1 VATAGAYA
9 SPNGDVRAVAKQIGG
24 DGVGETAGGSGAPS
38 TIAADQAGVDMGG
51 AAVLGTGAGGS
62 GGDASA
68 VYEPEDN
75 GPLTSDPAAITA
87 SGNVTG
93 GVRGDSSGAGA
104 GMGFGSA
111 TVAGDDADGCTTDDG
126 GAAEALS
133 AVTAATDG
141 AAGDPVIAQSTA
153 VRGDGGAGAGV
164 GALGALGGDGGEATA
179 LAGLINDSA
188 ARGEAYAVQTGGNGG
203 DGSNGADG
211 GDGGAGGAG
220 GAVGG
225 AVSERETIGVT
236 STQQRTVSINATG
249 GSGSHGAGGDGGG
262 AVAEGRLVTSA
273 QYNEYNALAVGGAA
287 QGAGLGGD
295 VEAFALVGT
304 DYEAA
309 YPVYAT
315 DSPQRHGGRHGRSC
329 GAARRRR
336 VGLRFR
342 GCQGRSLGSCQ
353 RDKHIE
359 RRRRCRLRKRRRRRE
374 RRCMERHQHRRADRE
389 RVFRRR
395 RGPAHRGG
403 LRRRLSGAHV
413 RRP

>member
-9 SPNGDVRAVAKQIGG
+9 SPNGDVCAVAKQIG
-24 DGVGETAGGSGAPS
+24 
-38 TIAADQAGVDMGG
+38 
-51 AAVLGTGAGGS
+51 
-62 GGDASA
+62 
-68 VYEPEDN
+68 
-75 GPLTSDPAAITA
+75 
-87 SGNVTG
+87 
-93 GVRGDSSGAGA
+93 
-104 GMGFGSA
+104 
-111 TVAGDDADGCTTDDG
+111 
-126 GAAEALS
+126 
-133 AVTAATDG
+133 
-141 AAGDPVIAQSTA
+141 
-153 VRGDGGAGAGV
+153 GDGGAGAGV

-211 GDGGAGGAG
+211 GDGGVGGAG
-220 GAVGG
+220 GAGGG